1 MILHPFVNISKF
13 YLQMEGA
20 VNLWKWISYFSVST
34 TGRRHGSFGSPASSP
49 GQAPKFDH
57 MRPKMENWASSPRQ
71 APKIDHMQPKM
82 EALTISPRRAPKG
95 DDIRSR
101 MENLRR

>member
-1 MILHPFVNISKF
+1 MVSK
-13 YLQMEGA
+13 L
-20 VNLWKWISYFSVST
+20 ISYFSASALMV
-34 TGRRHGSFGSPASSP
+34 RKHGSFGSPASSP
-49 GQAPKFDH
+49 SQAPKFDH
-57 MRPKMENWASSPRQ
+57 TQPKMENLASSPRQ

-82 EALTISPRRAPKG
+82 ETLTISPRRAPKG